1 MKLKELSDTLKSDYP
16 IDAEIYSH
24 FLEEF
29 RNYESRQK
37 KGVDVLGAYLSL
49 IRQITTTKFE
59 NPEIRRYIDLL
70 LAKIYRQI
78 GIFYQTKKE
87 YKLAN
92 DYLDLSLNIRRIYCS
107 PEEGFTRFQKYMN
120 AHFAALDGDY
130 SLIQDLFH
138 DDGDEEEQ
146 IQSDKIN
153 LFSRELEE
161 LINDPHRDYTYYIDE
176 SETSDKDCAGNFISI
191 DEKYKK
197 EPWVRDKGLQWNNIG
212 YVYQTA
218 AVMAYQNDPYKIG
231 IGTGDDKS
239 REYVTK
245 ALENYKHG
253 LELRLNNG
261 DKDFRL
267 YSQTLVRISQCLL
280 FRINTSIPDNDKIM
294 REYFK
299 ILIRS
304 VSFVEQY
311 YLKHPVEKH
320 RLIDLRNLI
329 VDLSFCA
336 LKHNHSYVN
345 ENKTKQN
352 ISVDEV
358 KGILDSLGL
367 LMG

>member
-1 MKLKELSDTLKSDYP
+1 MEIKQLSDCIKNEHP
-16 IDAEIYSH
+16 KDANTYFYFVEK
-24 FLEEF
+24 FK
-29 RNYESRQK
+29 NYNDRQK
-37 KGVDVLGAYLSL
+37 RGEDVLGLYVSL
-49 IRQITTTKFE
+49 VEQITTTKFE
-59 NPEIRRYIDLL
+59 STYVHEYVDLQV
-70 LAKIYRQI
+70 AKLYHQI
-78 GIFYQTKKE
+78 GVLYQNKKE

-92 DYLDLSLNIRRIYCS
+92 DYFDLALNIRRIYCS

-138 DDGDEEEQ
+138 DDCDEEEQ